1 MSEHPP
7 GVLVTE
13 LTGGALASLIARR
26 GCLDTLRAVIR
37 EHYAA
42 ELPLTPRVVE
52 AEGGSFMWAGPERWL
67 VTAPARPPHDLVA
80 SLRARTDGIAAVC
93 DQSDS
98 RILLRVSGPLARET
112 LARGISLD
120 LHPSVFTPGST
131 AITIVAHMGC
141 QIWQMDDTPTYVL
154 ATPTSLAESFC
165 RWLAAAMAEFGGH
178 FSGTVPAM

>member
-13 LTGGALASLIARR
+13 LTGGALVSLIARR
-26 GCLDTLRAVIR
+26 GRLDALRAVIR

-52 AEGGSFMWAGPERWL
+52 AEGATFMWAGPERWL
-67 VTAPARPPHDLVA
+67 VAAPARPPHDLVA

-112 LARGISLD
+112 LAKGIALD
-120 LHPSVFTPGST
+120 LHPTVFTPGIT

-154 ATPTSLAESFC
+154 AAPTSLAESFC

>member
-1 MSEHPP
+1 MAEQTP

-26 GCLDTLRAVIR
+26 GRLDALRAAIR
-37 EHYAA
+37 EHYAV
-42 ELPLTPRVVE
+42 ELPLTPRVVQ
-52 AEGGSFMWAGPERWL
+52 AEGASFMWAGPERWL
-67 VTAPARPPHDLVA
+67 VTAPARLPHELVA

-112 LARGISLD
+112 LAKGISLD
-120 LHPSVFTPGST
+120 LHPSVFMPGST
-131 AITIVAHMGC
+131 AITIVAHIGC
-141 QIWQMDDTPTYVL
+141 QIWQIDDTPTYIL
-154 ATPTSLAESFC
+154 AAPTSLVASFC

-178 FSGTVPAM
+178 FSGTVPTI